1 MHRMDISRSTIDRE
15 MAGEEQ
21 LVLNV
26 LWLLYLFI
34 YLFIGLFHRSN
45 LYKGVSSP
53 LPELSTLR
61 VDEVYSDLPSE
72 AAPLITTMSMDISA
86 PLVDSV
92 FGKVQEGSVL
102 SYHIPAK
109 RVPENLST
117 HRCSFSPTAATPWL
131 QAGTLCLLFCLH

>member
-1 MHRMDISRSTIDRE
+1 
-15 MAGEEQ
+15 MAP
-21 LVLNV
+21 
-26 LWLLYLFI
+26 LFI

-61 VDEVYSDLPSE
+61 VDEVYCDLPSE
-72 AAPLITTMSMDISA
+72 AASLITTMSMDISA

-102 SYHIPAK
+102 SYQIPAK
-109 RVPENLST
+109 RVPENLSPHSCHSMVT
-117 HRCSFSPTAATPWL
+117 GWDPLPALLS
-131 QAGTLCLLFCLH
+131 TLNISSTT

>member
-15 MAGEEQ
+15 MAYEEQ

-26 LWLLYLFI
+26 LWLL

-61 VDEVYSDLPSE
+61 VDEVYCDLPSE

-109 RVPENLST
+109 RVPKT
-117 HRCSFSPTAATPWL
+117 CPPTAATPWL